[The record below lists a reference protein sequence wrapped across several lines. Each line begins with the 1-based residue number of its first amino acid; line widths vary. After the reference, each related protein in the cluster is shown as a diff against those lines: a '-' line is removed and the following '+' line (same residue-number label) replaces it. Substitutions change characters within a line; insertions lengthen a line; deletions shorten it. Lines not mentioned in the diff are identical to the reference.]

1 MYSNP
6 PPPPCPRPQVK
17 TETDHLSHLYT
28 LVVEPDNTFKVMI
41 DQKVVREGALDA
53 AWDFLLPKEIKDPD
67 VKKPADWVDA
77 KQIPDPDDVKPDNWD
92 NIPASVP
99 DAEASKPDDWDDEED
114 GEWEAPMVDNPEFK
128 GEWRPKMIDN
138 PEYKGSWVHP
148 LVPNPAYIEDKNLH
162 ARCTDCTHV
171 GFELWQVKSGTIFDD
186 IIVTDSLEEANADA
200 AEGFLKRQGPEK
212 EQHDAAEAEKAEAA
226 AAARKEQEAAA
237 AAAGEASAD
246 EEEEEEEDHSE
257 L

>member
-1 MYSNP
+1 M
-6 PPPPCPRPQVK
+6 
-17 TETDHLSHLYT
+17 
-28 LVVEPDNTFKVMI
+28 VEPDNTFKVMI

-92 NIPASVP
+92 DIPASIP

-138 PEYKGSWVHP
+138 PDYKGSWVHP
-148 LVPNPAYIEDKNLH
+148 LVPNPAYVEDKNLH

-186 IIVTDSLEEANADA
+186 IIVTDSLDEANADA

-212 EQHDAAEAEKAEAA
+212 EQHDAAEAERAEAA
-226 AAARKEQEAAA
+226 AAARKEQEEAAK
-237 AAAGEASAD
+237 AAGEASAD
-246 EEEEEEEDHSE
+246 NEEEEEEEEDHSE